1 MLMSDGA
8 ASGSNERH
16 GPVLGEMAHNLWAQ
30 TLFGEN

>member
-8 ASGSNERH
+8 ASGSNVRH
-16 GPVLGEMAHNLWAQ
+16 GPVLGEMAYTPWAQ